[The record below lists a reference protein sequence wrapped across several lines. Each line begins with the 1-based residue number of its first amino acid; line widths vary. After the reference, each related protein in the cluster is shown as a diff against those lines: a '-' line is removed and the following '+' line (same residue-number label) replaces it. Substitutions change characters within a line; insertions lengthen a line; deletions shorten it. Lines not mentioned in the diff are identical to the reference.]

1 MILIYGTNIELNKV
15 IGFLDATSALITE
28 NTDGDRYCELE
39 CKNTAENSKYFKKD
53 ILIRVTGEHGG
64 VFRIGAPIKT
74 GGKLKAKCLSLF
86 YDTENY
92 IISSLVLENVTV
104 AVALERM
111 ATACD
116 GTVPLKFLTGFPN
129 DITVT
134 LEFKD
139 VTLKT
144 ALKELQ
150 KQVGG
155 HYIESERLITLYQ
168 NIGKNNGTV
177 LRYAD
182 NVISFSATEDWSE
195 VCTKIKPIGKDGIT
209 LDEVYLES
217 ETQYDVPYT
226 KVKEFEQDI
235 EIEGD
240 INDSQFSAAVKL
252 ALKSD
257 LKSQGEE
264 YLATHSK
271 PTVNY
276 DIEAHIKTPVHIGD
290 VCQVIYPKL
299 SVNSELQVIE
309 TKWNGVSHRYESV
322 QFGTLLPSINGL
334 YSRLGGK

>member
-1 MILIYGTNIELNKV
+1 MILIHGTNKTLDKV
-15 IGFLDATSALITE
+15 LGFLDATSALITE
-28 NTDGDRYCELE
+28 NVEGDFYCELE

-53 ILIRVTGEHGG
+53 ILIRVTGEHGN
-64 VFRIGAPIKT
+64 VFRIGAPTKT
-74 GGKLKAKCLSLF
+74 SGKLKAKCFGLF

-104 AVALERM
+104 SVALERM
-111 ATACD
+111 AAACD
-116 GTVPLKFLTGFPN
+116 SVVPFEFLTDYPD
-129 DITVT
+129 DITVS
-134 LEFKD
+134 LAFED
-139 VTLKT
+139 VTLKV
-144 ALKELQ
+144 ALEELK

-155 HYIESERLITLYQ
+155 YYVTTPTQISLRKT
-168 NIGKNNGTV
+168 IGKNNGTV

-195 VCTKIKPIGKDGIT
+195 VCTKMKPIGKDGIT

-257 LKSQGEE
+257 LKSQAEE

-290 VCQVIYPKL
+290 ICQVIYPKL